1 MKNLFSLEGKVA
13 VVTGAG
19 RGIGRSIA
27 LGFADVGA
35 KVVACAR
42 TESELILLKEEIQ
55 ANGGTCEYITC
66 DVGQVEQIERV
77 INYTVETFGSIDI
90 LVNNAGMT
98 KKIPALDLS
107 LEDFDQIIRVNLTGV
122 FAFAQVA
129 GRKMVEKQS
138 GVIINISSVAS
149 ELGLTGSVAYA
160 ASKGGVNQITK
171 TLALEW
177 ANLGVRVNG
186 VAPGYVLTP
195 LVEAVTKVKE
205 GFEDKI
211 KDRTPMNRLA
221 TPEEMVGVCIYLAS
235 DAASYVTGETIFV
248 DGGMKAYGL

>member
-13 VVTGAG
+13 IVTGAG

-27 LGFADVGA
+27 LGFANAGA

-42 TESELILLKEEIQ
+42 TESELISLKDEIQ
-55 ANGGTCEYITC
+55 ANGGICGYIIC
-66 DVGQVEQIERV
+66 DVSQIEQIQRV
-77 INYTVETFGSIDI
+77 INYAVETFGSVDI
-90 LVNNAGMT
+90 LINNAGIT
-98 KKIPALDLS
+98 KKIPAIELS
-107 LEDFDQIIRVNLTGV
+107 LEDFDEIIRVNLTGV
-122 FAFAQVA
+122 FAFAQAA
-129 GRKMVEKQS
+129 GRKMAEQQS

-149 ELGLTGSVAYA
+149 ELGLTGSIAYA

-177 ANLGVRVNG
+177 ANLGIRVNG

-195 LVEAVTKVKE
+195 LVEAVTKVRE
-205 GFEDKI
+205 GFEEKI
-211 KDRTPMNRLA
+211 KERTPLNRLA
-221 TPEEMVGVCIYLAS
+221 TPDEMVGVCIYLAS

>member
-1 MKNLFSLEGKVA
+1 MDLFSLQDKVA
-13 VVTGAG
+13 IVTGAG

-27 LGFADVGA
+27 KGFSQAGA
-35 KVVACAR
+35 KVVVCAR
-42 TESELILLKEEIQ
+42 TESELVSLQQEIES
-55 ANGGTCEYITC
+55 AGGVCAYVTC
-66 DVGQVEQIERV
+66 DVSDVLQIQRV
-77 INYTVETFGSIDI
+77 IDFTVERFGKLDI
-90 LVNNAGMT
+90 LINNAGMT

-107 LEDFDQIIRVNLTGV
+107 LEDFNQIISVNLTGV
-122 FAFAQVA
+122 FAFAQAA
-129 GRKMVEKQS
+129 GHQMVKQNS

-149 ELGLTGSVAYA
+149 ELGLTGSVAYS

-177 ANLGVRVNG
+177 ATLGVRVNG

-195 LVEAVTKVKE
+195 LVEAVTKAKE

-211 KDRTPMNRLA
+211 KARTPMQRLSQ
-221 TPEEMVGVCIYLAS
+221 PDEMIGACIYLAS
-235 DAASYVTGETIFV
+235 DAASYVTGETIFI